1 MSGLTDAQ
9 HELRRSG
16 VGASEV
22 ASVLGL
28 SRWHGPAE
36 VWAAKVLGHRGE
48 TSYAAELGI
57 ALEGPVA
64 DAWARRA
71 GRLVLPV
78 LTLRHPDY
86 SLALATPDRAVR
98 EPGAG
103 MPAGLVVRTREELHD
118 GYEPR
123 ILQVKTTG
131 WRSVGDWG
139 EEGPDQIPVD
149 YLCQA
154 HWEGTVAGVERVTF
168 AVDVDRQELR
178 EYDVVVSAAVFGQ
191 MYEAASRWW
200 RDYVVTQRL
209 PPPDGSEGYSDVLS
223 VLHPREVLPVR
234 ETVEP
239 RLLELLRE
247 LARLR
252 ATVAGSKARA
262 EVVAQA
268 IRLALGDSAGA
279 VGPWGSVSLRRTRDV
294 HTVDWEAVAVE
305 AQTVAQLAA
314 QALPETQR
322 EQVVGALQGLV
333 ERHTKTRP
341 GTRPLKVKLAEHG
354 DDDGER

>member
-1 MSGLTDAQ
+1 VSGLTDAQ

-22 ASVLGL
+22 GAVLGL

-57 ALEGPVA
+57 ALEAPVA

-71 GRLVLPV
+71 SRLVVPV
-78 LTLRHPDY
+78 ATLRHPEY
-86 SLALATPDRAVR
+86 RLALATPDRAVR
-98 EPGAG
+98 APGAG
-103 MPAGLVVRTREELHD
+103 MPAGLEVRTREELASPD
-118 GYEPR
+118 YEPR
-123 ILQVKTTG
+123 VLQVKTTG
-131 WRSVGDWG
+131 WRSVRDWG
-139 EEGPDQIPVD
+139 EEGTDEIPVE

-178 EYDVVVSAAVFGQ
+178 EYEVVVSAEVFGR
-191 MYEAASRWW
+191 MYEAVARWW
-200 RDYVVTQRL
+200 RDYVVTKRP
-209 PPPDGSEGYSDVLS
+209 PPPDGSEGYSRVLS
-223 VLHPREVLPVR
+223 ILHPREVLPVR

-239 RLLELLRE
+239 GLLAQLVELVE
-247 LARLR
+247 LR
-252 ATVAGSKARA
+252 ATVRDSKAREA
-262 EVVAQA
+262 VVAQT

-294 HTVDWEAVAVE
+294 RTVDWQAVAVE

-314 QALPETQR
+314 QALPESQR

-341 GTRPLKVKLAEHG
+341 GTRPLKVKLTEHG
-354 DDDGER
+354 DDDGE